1 MRAITSNGEKMQPH
15 KASSICQKPIFSR
28 HQYSLSRFLSVW
40 LGGML
45 LIDDLFGEIALV
57 TSLNLSSNQPRKQWI
72 ETPAVHQS
80 GKKFNIFKLKKY
92 ILLDFIDVEWWW
104 KNKEERPCCKTNGG
118 LTSSSRSS
126 GQNVCLRNLGLD
138 HSLLLTST
146 IVLSTKEK
154 PKNHEND
161 ESIWY

>member
-15 KASSICQKPIFSR
+15 KASSICQKPIFPR

-45 LIDDLFGEIALV
+45 LIVDLFGEIALV

-80 GKKFNIFKLKKY
+80 GKKFTFKLKKY
-92 ILLDFIDVEWWW
+92 ILLDFIDVEWRQKRRRSGPAVKQMGVWPHQADLQG
-104 KNKEERPCCKTNGG
+104 KICLFYLKEIWALVIVCCWH
-118 LTSSSRSS
+118 
-126 GQNVCLRNLGLD
+126 QQ
-138 HSLLLTST
+138 
-146 IVLSTKEK
+146 
-154 PKNHEND
+154 
-161 ESIWY
+161 

>member
-15 KASSICQKPIFSR
+15 KASSICQKPIFPR

-45 LIDDLFGEIALV
+45 LIVDLFGEIALV

-80 GKKFNIFKLKKY
+80 CKKFTFELKKY
-92 ILLDFIDVEWWW
+92 ILLDFIDVEWRQKRRRSGPAVKQMGVWPHQADLQG
-104 KNKEERPCCKTNGG
+104 KICLFYLKEIWALVIVCCWH
-118 LTSSSRSS
+118 
-126 GQNVCLRNLGLD
+126 QQ
-138 HSLLLTST
+138 
-146 IVLSTKEK
+146 
-154 PKNHEND
+154 
-161 ESIWY
+161 

>member
-15 KASSICQKPIFSR
+15 KASSICQKPIFPR

-57 TSLNLSSNQPRKQWI
+57 TSLNLSSNQPRKQWV

-80 GKKFNIFKLKKY
+80 FKKFTFELKKY
-92 ILLDFIDVEWWW
+92 ILLDFIDVEWRQKRRRSGPAVKQMGVWPHQADLQG
-104 KNKEERPCCKTNGG
+104 KICLFYLKEIWALVIVCCWH
-118 LTSSSRSS
+118 
-126 GQNVCLRNLGLD
+126 QQ
-138 HSLLLTST
+138 
-146 IVLSTKEK
+146 
-154 PKNHEND
+154 
-161 ESIWY
+161 